1 MSQHNMAAKCLV
13 FALGTAILL
22 SGCQSPDPKSGDE
35 TAVTSGQEQ
44 VDPALTSPPDNNK
57 QGAANGEGQGEAGS
71 ASTDDAASVAAKLKS
86 EYGLSST
93 IEQQGD
99 KAVVTNPES
108 ILVVVNKERYLPD
121 GYEPP
126 DLVEPNVKFSFEEA
140 HEKRHLRK
148 EAAEALEEMFKQAKD
163 EGITLHAVSGY
174 RSFKRQQSLFNHYV
188 DTQGKEYAAR
198 VSAVPGTSEHQTGL
212 TMDLSSP
219 SVGDVLEEVFGDS
232 KEGKWVAEHAH
243 ESGFIIRYPKDGE
256 SITGYVYEPWHV
268 RYVGKEAAKAIYD
281 GKLTLEQL
289 LQ

>member
-1 MSQHNMAAKCLV
+1 MSQHSMTAKCLV

-22 SGCQSPDPKSGDE
+22 SGCQSTDKA
-35 TAVTSGQEQ
+35 AVTSGQEQ
-44 VDPALTSPPDNNK
+44 VDPALTPAPDNNK
-57 QGAANGEGQGEAGS
+57 QGEGSGEGQGENGS
-71 ASTDDAASVAAKLKS
+71 ANTDDTTSVTAKLKS

-140 HEKRHLRK
+140 HEKRHMRK
-148 EAAEALEEMFKQAKD
+148 EAAEALEEMFKQAKE
-163 EGITLHAVSGY
+163 EGVTLHAVSGY
-174 RSFKRQQSLFNHYV
+174 RSFKRQESLFSHYV
-188 DTQGKEYAAR
+188 NTQGKEYAAR

-232 KEGKWVAEHAH
+232 DEGKWVAEHAH
-243 ESGFIIRYPKDGE
+243 EFGFIIRYPKDGE

-268 RYVGKEAAKAIYD
+268 RYVGKEAAKAAYD